1 MLGLL
6 GGALLWLFRRS
17 ASAASSSAGLWSEP
31 AVSVASVVALV
42 IVMVWVVVTVIVIV
56 VVVVSAM
63 VVVIVVVVAMV
74 GRSLVISSVR
84 SAIVAVLTSVVVVVE
99 SVVASS
105 IYRISVRTCPVVVA
119 AVGIASVDR
128 VVPSSSSPSQ
138 RTVEVVQPHVAVPL
152 VSAEHV
158 PEVGVAA
165 APPASVEVAL
175 VVHAEQ
181 VVEVDL
187 VCQFIL
193 FVVEVELVCH
203 LVGEEQGFALCH
215 VDRKCCGGD
224 GYRHHQCQ
232 CHYLFHCCRFFGIR
246 EVFFSVSHCK
256 DRHDSAQAQLILP
269 ICRWDF
275 S

>member
-42 IVMVWVVVTVIVIV
+42 IVMVWVVVSVIVIV

-84 SAIVAVLTSVVVVVE
+84 SAVVAVLTSVVVVVE
-99 SVVASS
+99 SVVPSS
-105 IYRISVRTCPVVVA
+105 IYRIAVRTCPVVVA
-119 AVGIASVDR
+119 TVGIASVDR
-128 VVPSSSSPSQ
+128 VVPSSASPSQ

-181 VVEVDL
+181 VVEVDF
-187 VCQFIL
+187 VCQLIL

-232 CHYLFHCCRFFGIR
+232 CHCLFHCCRFLVFGR
-246 EVFFSVSHCK
+246 SFFLFRIAK
-256 DRHDSAQAQLILP
+256 IGMILRKP
-269 ICRWDF
+269 N
-275 S
+275 

>member
-56 VVVVSAM
+56 VVAVVVSAM

-105 IYRISVRTCPVVVA
+105 VHRISVRTCPVVVA

-138 RTVEVVQPHVAVPL
+138 RTVEVVQTHVAVPL

-165 APPASVEVAL
+165 APPVSVEVAL

-181 VVEVDL
+181 VVEVD
-187 VCQFIL
+187 
-193 FVVEVELVCH
+193 LVCH

-232 CHYLFHCCRFFGIR
+232 CHYLFHCCRFFRIR